1 MIEKMIKDI
10 RGIFKVQDKA
20 MFAKQNIPYLAFF
33 YQRKKRAFIKV
44 QLNTQNYLQILL
56 KS

>member
-1 MIEKMIKDI
+1 MIEKIVKDVKGL
-10 RGIFKVQDKA
+10 RKGQDKA

-44 QLNTQNYLQILL
+44 QVNTQNYLQILL